1 MMIYCKK
8 LSRFVDQ
15 FDNKDELNSHKRE
28 QEYKQLQLRDLKDF
42 TIITWKIATICGSKK
57 WRS

>member
-1 MMIYCKK
+1 MIYRKK
-8 LSRFVDQ
+8 LSWFVDQ

-42 TIITWKIATICGSKK
+42 TIMWKIAIICGSKK